1 MSQWNNSQYDAG
13 NSAFGGKAGGF
24 NASQSPMSTPATG
37 GNKNADKYLL
47 PATIRMLKEAELSED
62 GTARLMNGRK
72 LTTVKL
78 VGRIQAVDTKATY
91 TSYIIDDSTGVID
104 VKKWSESGEESA
116 VSSFCENEY
125 VSVWGKVTVF
135 QNNTQLNSYSIRK
148 VENFDEIT
156 HHMVSV
162 CHAHLSNMKNAGTAA
177 SSVGA
182 TNSGVTSM
190 GMGMMNNAG
199 STGGDD
205 NNEWT
210 DCQTKVYNS
219 VSLLQKSSGTQGV
232 HINSLVENVKGY
244 SASDI
249 REAVT
254 FLQNEGQVYDTVSEE
269 WIRTTNDA

>member
-37 GNKNADKYLL
+37 GKPNADRYLL
-47 PATIRMLKEAELSED
+47 PATIRMLKEAEESGD
-62 GTARLMNGRK
+62 GTARVVNGRK
-72 LTTVKL
+72 LTSVKI

-91 TSYIIDDSTGVID
+91 TSYLIDDSTGVID
-104 VKKWSESGEESA
+104 VKQWSNNGEEA
-116 VSSFCENEY
+116 AATFGENEY

-135 QNNTQLNSYSIRK
+135 QSNTQLNSYSIRK
-148 VENFDEIT
+148 VENFNEIT

-162 CHAHLSNMKNAGTAA
+162 CHAHLSNKKNATAT
-177 SSVGA
+177 SSIGA
-182 TNSGVTSM
+182 TNSGVTSI
-190 GMGMMNNAG
+190 GMGATTNNAG
-199 STGGDD
+199 SMGGDD
-205 NNEWT
+205 QEWT
-210 DCQTKVYNS
+210 DCQTKVYNA
-219 VSLLQKSSGTQGV
+219 VSHLQKSSGSQGV
-232 HINSLVENVKGY
+232 HINNLVENVKGF

-254 FLQNEGQVYDTVSEE
+254 FLINEGQVYDTVSEE